1 MQFSVAFVA
10 LVSAMAT
17 SVVSVAAAP
26 APEAANALAARVSA
40 TLIVSTSRSNTDST
54 SRQAPSSGH
63 IHVCDTWD
71 WKGSCTNVAFNND
84 QCTNFPSKFQDNIS
98 SIGPDGGWTCQVF
111 V

>member
-40 TLIVSTSRSNTDST
+40 PLTMSSSCSNIRSLSFQD
-54 SRQAPSSGH
+54 PSGGH
-63 IHVCDTWD
+63 IYVCDTWD
-71 WKGSCTNVAFNND
+71 FQGSCTNVAFNND
-84 QCTNFPSKFQDNIS
+84 QCTNFPTNFQDNIS